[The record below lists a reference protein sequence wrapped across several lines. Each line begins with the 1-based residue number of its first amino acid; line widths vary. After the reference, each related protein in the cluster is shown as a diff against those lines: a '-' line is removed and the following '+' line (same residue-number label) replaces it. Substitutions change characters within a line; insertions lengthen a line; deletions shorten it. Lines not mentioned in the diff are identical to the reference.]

1 MRKNTLKLWK
11 KISLSVLVIECHVSQ
26 GLRYCCLMVI
36 VIVCD
41 TTLQGWNLKKKKTRL
56 KLLDNNLIKEV
67 ILNIL
72 FITITYPRP

>member
-26 GLRYCCLMVI
+26 GSRYCCLMVI

-41 TTLQGWNLKKKKTRL
+41 TTLQG
-56 KLLDNNLIKEV
+56 
-67 ILNIL
+67 
-72 FITITYPRP
+72 